1 MASWCCNVNI
11 FKLFTNPDNMTN
23 INKPSLVKI
32 VLLSAIGFFMFVC
45 MDSLAKFLGGVMPIT
60 QAVWGRFFFHFIAL
74 SIYYF
79 IFKPKINLTKNFK
92 IQILRSILMVTATFF
107 MFNSLQRF
115 DLVDIYVVFFSAP
128 LIVAIL
134 SAIFLKDILSLK
146 GLLLMVMSFGSI
158 VYSLGPSM
166 KVLSPELIFPLVP
179 PLCWA
184 LYQFFTKL
192 ISENNDPFASIFYT
206 AITGAII
213 FSIYVSLNWVPIEKN
228 SYWILLIL
236 LGLAG
241 FVSHFMLIYAIQLS
255 NLSFV
260 TNFQYSQL
268 VWSTIINF
276 MIFGVPI
283 DINKIYGVIGI
294 IIFGIL
300 FIRIEGK
307 RKKIK
312 V

>member
-1 MASWCCNVNI
+1 
-11 FKLFTNPDNMTN
+11 MTN
-23 INKPSLVKI
+23 IKKPPLVKI
-32 VLLSAIGFFMFVC
+32 ILLSSTGFFMFVC
-45 MDSLAKFLGGVMPIT
+45 MDSLAKYLGEVMPIT

-74 SIYYF
+74 IIYFF

-92 IQILRSILMVTATFF
+92 VQILRSILMVTATFF

-128 LIVAIL
+128 LIVAML
-134 SAIFLKDILSLK
+134 SAIFLKDVLTLK
-146 GLLLMVMSFGSI
+146 GLLLMVMSFGCI
-158 VYSLGPSM
+158 IFSLGPSM

-179 PLCWA
+179 PICWA

-192 ISENNDPFASIFYT
+192 ISGNNDPFASIFYT

-213 FSIYVSLNWVPIEKN
+213 FTIYVSLNWIPLEKN
-228 SYWILLIL
+228 SYWLLLVL

-241 FVSHFMLIYAIQLS
+241 FISHFMLIYAIQLS

-268 VWSTIINF
+268 VWSTVINF
-276 MIFGVPI
+276 IIFGVPI

-300 FIRIEGK
+300 FIRTEGK
-307 RKKIK
+307 KKKIK

>member
-1 MASWCCNVNI
+1 
-11 FKLFTNPDNMTN
+11 MTN

-32 VLLSAIGFFMFVC
+32 ILLSGTGFFMFVC
-45 MDSLAKFLGGVMPIT
+45 MDSLAKYLGGVMPIT

-74 SIYYF
+74 VIYF
-79 IFKPKINLTKNFK
+79 LIFRPKINLTKNFK
-92 IQILRSILMVTATFF
+92 IQILRSVLMVTATFF

-128 LIVAIL
+128 LIVAML
-134 SAIFLKDILSLK
+134 SAIFLKDVLSLK
-146 GLLLMVMSFGSI
+146 GLLLMVMSFGCI
-158 VYSLGPSM
+158 IFSLGPSM

-192 ISENNDPFASIFYT
+192 ISGNNDPFASIFYT

-213 FSIYVSLNWVPIEKN
+213 FTIYVSLNWAPLEKN
-228 SYWILLIL
+228 SYWLLLIL

-241 FVSHFMLIYAIQLS
+241 FISHFMLIYAIQLS

-268 VWSTIINF
+268 VWSTVINF
-276 MIFGVPI
+276 IIFGVPI

-300 FIRIEGK
+300 FIRTEGK
-307 RKKIK
+307 KKKIK

>member
-1 MASWCCNVNI
+1 
-11 FKLFTNPDNMTN
+11 MTN
-23 INKPSLVKI
+23 IKKPPLVKI
-32 VLLSAIGFFMFVC
+32 ILLSGTVFFMFVC
-45 MDSLAKFLGGVMPIT
+45 MDSLAKYLGGVMPIT

-74 SIYYF
+74 TIYFF
-79 IFKPKINLTKNFK
+79 IFRPKINLKKNFK
-92 IQILRSILMVTATFF
+92 IQILRSLLMVTATTF
-107 MFNSLQRF
+107 MFISLQKF
-115 DLVDIYVVFFSAP
+115 DMLDIYVVFFSAP
-128 LIVAIL
+128 LIVAML
-134 SAIFLKDILSLK
+134 SAVFLKDVLSLK
-146 GLLLMVMSFGSI
+146 GLLLMVMSFGCI
-158 VYSLGPSM
+158 IFSLGPSM

-192 ISENNDPFASIFYT
+192 ISGNNDPFASIFYT

-213 FSIYVSLNWVPIEKN
+213 FTIYVSLNWVPLEKN
-228 SYWILLIL
+228 SYWLLLIL

-241 FVSHFMLIYAIQLS
+241 FISHFMLIYAIQLS

-276 MIFGVPI
+276 IIFGVPI

-300 FIRIEGK
+300 FIRTEGK
-307 RKKIK
+307 KKKIK

>member
-1 MASWCCNVNI
+1 
-11 FKLFTNPDNMTN
+11 MTN

-32 VLLSAIGFFMFVC
+32 ILLSGTGFFMFVC
-45 MDSLAKFLGGVMPIT
+45 MDSLAKYLGGVMPIT

-74 SIYYF
+74 VIYF
-79 IFKPKINLTKNFK
+79 LIFRPKINLTKNFK

-128 LIVAIL
+128 LIVAML
-134 SAIFLKDILSLK
+134 SAIFLKDVLSLK
-146 GLLLMVMSFGSI
+146 GLLLMVMSFGCI
-158 VYSLGPSM
+158 IFSLGPSM

-192 ISENNDPFASIFYT
+192 ISGNNDPFASIFYT

-213 FSIYVSLNWVPIEKN
+213 FTIYVSLNWAPLEKN
-228 SYWILLIL
+228 NYWLLLIL

-241 FVSHFMLIYAIQLS
+241 FISHFMLIYAIQLS

-268 VWSTIINF
+268 VWSTVINF
-276 MIFGVPI
+276 IIFGVPI

-300 FIRIEGK
+300 FIRTEGK
-307 RKKIK
+307 KKKIK

>member
-1 MASWCCNVNI
+1 
-11 FKLFTNPDNMTN
+11 MTN
-23 INKPSLVKI
+23 IKKPPLVKI
-32 VLLSAIGFFMFVC
+32 ILLSGTGFFMFVC
-45 MDSLAKFLGGVMPIT
+45 MDSLAKYLGGVMPIT
-60 QAVWGRFFFHFIAL
+60 QAVWGRFFFHFITL
-74 SIYYF
+74 VIYFF

-92 IQILRSILMVTATFF
+92 IQILRSVLMVTATFF

-128 LIVAIL
+128 LIVAML

-146 GLLLMVMSFGSI
+146 GLLLMVMSFGCI
-158 VYSLGPSM
+158 IFSLGPSM

-192 ISENNDPFASIFYT
+192 ISGNNDPFASIFYT

-213 FSIYVSLNWVPIEKN
+213 FTIYVSLNWVPLEKN
-228 SYWILLIL
+228 SYWLLLIL

-241 FVSHFMLIYAIQLS
+241 FISHFMLIYAIQLS

-268 VWSTIINF
+268 VWSTVINF
-276 MIFGVPI
+276 IIFGVPI

-300 FIRIEGK
+300 FIRTEGK
-307 RKKIK
+307 KKKIK

>member
-1 MASWCCNVNI
+1 
-11 FKLFTNPDNMTN
+11 MTEK
-23 INKPSLVKI
+23 NKPHLFKI
-32 VLLSAIGFFMFVC
+32 VLLSTTGFFMFVC
-45 MDSLAKFLGGVMPIT
+45 MDSLAKFLGTIMPIT

-74 SIYYF
+74 AIYF
-79 IFKPKINLTKNFK
+79 LIFKPKVNLTKNFK
-92 IQILRSILMVTATFF
+92 IQILRSVLMVTATFF

-128 LIVAIL
+128 LIVAML
-134 SAIFLKDILSLK
+134 SAFFLKDVLSLK

-158 VYSLGPSM
+158 IYSLGPSM

-179 PLCWA
+179 PMCWA

-192 ISENNDPFASIFYT
+192 VSGNNDPFASIFYT
-206 AITGAII
+206 AITGAVV
-213 FSIYVSLNWVPIEKN
+213 FTIYISFNWVPLEK
-228 SYWILLIL
+228 SIYWVLLAII
-236 LGLAG
+236 GVSG
-241 FVSHFMLIYAIQLS
+241 FVSHFVLIYAIQLS

-268 VWSTIINF
+268 LWSTIINF
-276 MIFGVPI
+276 FIFGVPI

-300 FIRIEGK
+300 FIRTEGSK
-307 RKKIK
+307 KKIK
-312 V
+312 VKT

>member
-1 MASWCCNVNI
+1 MTQNNKSPL
-11 FKLFTNPDNMTN
+11 FK
-23 INKPSLVKI
+23 II
-32 VLLSAIGFFMFVC
+32 LLSSSGFFMFVC
-45 MDSLAKFLGGVMPIT
+45 MDSLAKFLGSVMPVT
-60 QAVWGRFFFHFIAL
+60 QAVWGRFFFHFIAML
-74 SIYYF
+74 IYF
-79 IFKPKINLTKNFK
+79 LIFKPKLNLTKNFK
-92 IQILRSILMVTATFF
+92 IQILRSLLMVTATFF

-134 SAIFLKDILSLK
+134 SAYFLKDVLSVK
-146 GLLLMVMSFGSI
+146 GFLLMLLSFGSI
-158 VYSLGPSM
+158 VYSLGPTM

-192 ISENNDPFASIFYT
+192 ISGNNDPFAAVFYT
-206 AITGAII
+206 AIIGTI
-213 FSIYVSLNWVPIEKN
+213 VSSVYISFNWVPFEKN
-228 SYWILLIL
+228 IYWIPLIIM
-236 LGLAG
+236 GIAG
-241 FVSHFMLIYAIQLS
+241 FVSHFILIYAIQLS

-268 VWSTIINF
+268 LWSTIINF
-276 MIFGVPI
+276 LIFGVPF
-283 DINKIYGVIGI
+283 DLNKIFGVIGI

-300 FIRIEGK
+300 FIRTEGK
-307 RKKIK
+307 KKKIK

>member
-1 MASWCCNVNI
+1 
-11 FKLFTNPDNMTN
+11 MTN

-32 VLLSAIGFFMFVC
+32 ILLSGTGFFMFVC
-45 MDSLAKFLGGVMPIT
+45 MDSLAKYLGGVMPIT

-74 SIYYF
+74 VIYF
-79 IFKPKINLTKNFK
+79 LIFRPKINLTKNFK
-92 IQILRSILMVTATFF
+92 IQILRSLLMVTATFF

-128 LIVAIL
+128 LIVAML
-134 SAIFLKDILSLK
+134 SAIFLKDVLSLK
-146 GLLLMVMSFGSI
+146 GLLLMVMSFGCI
-158 VYSLGPSM
+158 IFSLGPSM

-192 ISENNDPFASIFYT
+192 ISVNNDPFASIFYT

-213 FSIYVSLNWVPIEKN
+213 FTIYVSLNWVPLEKN
-228 SYWILLIL
+228 SYWLLLIL

-241 FVSHFMLIYAIQLS
+241 FISHFMLIYAIQLS

-268 VWSTIINF
+268 VWSTVINF
-276 MIFGVPI
+276 IIFGVPI

-300 FIRIEGK
+300 FIRTEGK
-307 RKKIK
+307 KKKIK